1 MSTKLETDKINGCV
15 ATDGADVR
23 KLKSKLCCQ
32 KPVRSKPVCATELQ
46 NISGIGSITYL

>member
-15 ATDGADVR
+15 APDGADVR

-32 KPVRSKPVCATELQ
+32 KPVCATELR